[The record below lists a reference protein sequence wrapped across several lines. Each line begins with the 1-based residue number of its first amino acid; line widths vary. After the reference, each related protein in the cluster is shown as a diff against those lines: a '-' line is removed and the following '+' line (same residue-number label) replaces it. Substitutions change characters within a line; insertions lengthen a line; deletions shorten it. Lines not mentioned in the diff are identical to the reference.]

1 MQKIIDINNGIA
13 RMPEWNMA
21 EPVNFSLCDGEHIAI
36 VGKNGSGKS
45 MFVSMITGAH
55 PLKLG
60 QPVYD
65 FSPSEKAYVSENI
78 KCISFED
85 AYGSGV
91 EHYYLQQRWNMHEI
105 DAETPTVRDELE
117 KELNIIGILSDEQ
130 KEIKKHLYNVFH
142 IEEMLDKY
150 VISLSSGELRKLHL
164 TKCLLSAPRVLILDN
179 PFIGL
184 DRETRDFLKI
194 LLGELAKSMH
204 IQIILVLSKI
214 DDIPEFITHVV
225 EVKDMKI
232 TPKTTYEEFLK
243 NIENRRR
250 IYNIDKTE
258 TEKIRKLVADIP
270 YDKAQRVNG
279 GSDEIVNLNNICIKY
294 GKRTILKDLSWTVR
308 SGERWALNGQNGA
321 GKSTLLSLICADNP
335 QSYACDI
342 RLFGKERGSGE
353 SIWEIKKRIGY
364 VSPEMH
370 RAYKQN
376 IEVIRIIAS
385 GAKDSV
391 GLYAKPTAEEY
402 ENCKRWMKIF
412 GIEKMKD
419 RKFLSLSSGEQRLV
433 LLARAFVK
441 DSQLLILDEPFHG
454 LDDTKREMVRT
465 IIDTFARRKDK
476 TIIMVS
482 HYKDEYPSC
491 IDHEMLLKKVVDLD

>member
-1 MQKIIDINNGIA
+1 MQKIIDIVNGMT

-21 EPVNFSLCDGEHIAI
+21 EPVNFSLCDSEHIAI

-45 MFVSMITGAH
+45 MLVSMITGAH

-65 FSPSEKAYVSENI
+65 FSPSKKKYVSENI

-91 EHYYLQQRWNMHEI
+91 EHYYLQQRWNMHDI

-117 KELNIIGILSDEQ
+117 KELKIIGILSDEQ
-130 KEIKKHLYNVFH
+130 KEIKKHLFKVFH

-164 TKCLLSAPRVLILDN
+164 TKCLLSSPRVLILDN

-184 DRETRDFLKI
+184 DRGTRDFLKV
-194 LLGELAKSMH
+194 LLGELANALH
-204 IQIILVLSKI
+204 LQVILVLSKI
-214 DDIPEFITHVV
+214 DDIPEFITHIV
-225 EVKDMKI
+225 EVEDMRI
-232 TPKTTYEEFLK
+232 TGKTTRGDFLK
-243 NIENRRR
+243 DIERRRNTCNIE
-250 IYNIDKTE
+250 KKKV
-258 TEKIRKLVADIP
+258 EKIRELIADIP
-270 YDKAQRVNG
+270 YSKDQGVMDGNN
-279 GSDEIVNLNNICIKY
+279 EIVKLNNICIKY

-321 GKSTLLSLICADNP
+321 GKSTLLSLVCADNP
-335 QSYACDI
+335 QGYACDI

-353 SIWEIKKRIGY
+353 SIWQIKKRIGY

-376 IEVIRIIAS
+376 IDVIRIVAS
-385 GAKDSV
+385 GTKDSV

-402 ENCKRWMKIF
+402 ENCERWMEIF
-412 GIEKMKD
+412 GIEKMKN

-441 DSQLLILDEPFHG
+441 DPQLLILDEPFHG
-454 LDDTKREMVRT
+454 LDDTRREMVRT
-465 IIDTFARRKDK
+465 VIDTFAERKDK

-491 IDHEMLLKKVVDLD
+491 IDHEMLLKKVAD